1 MRKFDPMNETPLGL
15 LLKEV
20 RILKEKVDR
29 DLADNYPPYDKV
41 TRGDIIAAVKG
52 KGKSKKGK
60 GNVKSKPKKDEPRSY
75 VSDRGMKGKGSDDK
89 MGCKMGDCKMDDCP
103 TCGGKRVKKA
113 YGDAGPDVHNS
124 ATRFMDVTG
133 GEQVQSVGGYQ
144 GNQTMP
150 DTNDGPKKS
159 IVSEVAKMPAY
170 AKTGYDTSGNNS
182 LHMHLVDMGPRK
194 GGPNTA
200 AIEDALGSL
209 RKSAT
214 HGQMGL
220 IDEIGN
226 LIEKVYSRL

>member
-20 RILKEKVDR
+20 RILKEKVDS
-29 DLADNYPPYDKV
+29 DLADNYPPYNEV

-52 KGKSKKGK
+52 KGKSKKVK
-60 GNVKSKPKKDEPRSY
+60 GNVKSKPKKDEAGSY
-75 VSDRGMKGKGSDDK
+75 KSDRGQKGKGSDNK
-89 MGCKMGDCKMDDCP
+89 ISCKMGDCKMDDCP
-103 TCGGKRVKKA
+103 TCGGKKLRKA
-113 YGDAGPDVHNS
+113 YGDVGPDVHNS

-150 DTNDGPKKS
+150 NTNDGPKRS
-159 IVSEVAKMPAY
+159 FISEVAKMPAY
-170 AKTGYDTSGNNS
+170 AQTGYDVNSSS
-182 LHMHLVDMGPRK
+182 LHMHLTDVGARK

>member
-20 RILKEKVDR
+20 RILKEKVDS
-29 DLADNYPPYDKV
+29 DLADNYPPHDKV

-52 KGKSKKGK
+52 KKGK
-60 GNVKSKPKKDEPRSY
+60 VKSKPKKDEAGSY
-75 VSDRGMKGKGSDDK
+75 KSNRGMNGKGSDDK
-89 MGCKMGDCKMDDCP
+89 MDCDED
-103 TCGGKRVKKA
+103 GKKVRKA

-150 DTNDGPKKS
+150 NTNDGPKRS
-159 IVSEVAKMPAY
+159 FISEVAKMPAY
-170 AKTGYDTSGNNS
+170 AQTGYDVNSNS
-182 LHMHLVDMGPRK
+182 LHMHLTDVGARK

>member
-20 RILKEKVDR
+20 RILKEKVDS

-52 KGKSKKGK
+52 KGKKGK
-60 GNVKSKPKKDEPRSY
+60 GKVKSKPKKDEPGSY

-144 GNQTMP
+144 GNQTM
-150 DTNDGPKKS
+150 
-159 IVSEVAKMPAY
+159 
-170 AKTGYDTSGNNS
+170 
-182 LHMHLVDMGPRK
+182 
-194 GGPNTA
+194 
-200 AIEDALGSL
+200 LGSL

>member
-20 RILKEKVDR
+20 RILKEKVDS
-29 DLADNYPPYDKV
+29 DLADNYPPHDKV

-52 KGKSKKGK
+52 KKDKKDN
-60 GNVKSKPKKDEPRSY
+60 NVKSKPKKDEAGSY
-75 VSDRGMKGKGSDDK
+75 KSNRGMNGKGSDNK
-89 MGCKMGDCKMDDCP
+89 MRCKMDKTDCKDDDCP
-103 TCGGKRVKKA
+103 TCGSKKVKKA
-113 YGDAGPDVHNS
+113 YGDTGPDVHNS

-150 DTNDGPKKS
+150 NTNDGPKRTF
-159 IVSEVAKMPAY
+159 ISEVAKMPAY
-170 AKTGYDTSGNNS
+170 AQTGYDVNSNS
-182 LHMHLVDMGPRK
+182 LHMHLTDVGARK

>member
-52 KGKSKKGK
+52 KGKKGK
-60 GNVKSKPKKDEPRSY
+60 GKVKSKPKKDEPGSY
-75 VSDRGMKGKGSDDK
+75 VSDRGMRGKGSDDK
-89 MGCKMGDCKMDDCP
+89 MGCE
-103 TCGGKRVKKA
+103 GKDEKNVKKA
-113 YGDAGPDVHNS
+113 YGDVGPDVHNS

-209 RKSAT
+209 KKSAT

>member
-20 RILKEKVDR
+20 RILKERVDS
-29 DLADNYPPYDKV
+29 DLADNYPPHDKV

-52 KGKSKKGK
+52 KKGK
-60 GNVKSKPKKDEPRSY
+60 KDGVKSKPKKDEAGSY
-75 VSDRGMKGKGSDDK
+75 KSNRGMKGKGSDDK

-150 DTNDGPKKS
+150 NTNDGPKRTF
-159 IVSEVAKMPAY
+159 ISEVAKMPAY
-170 AKTGYDTSGNNS
+170 AQTGYDVNSNS
-182 LHMHLVDMGPRK
+182 LHMHLTDVGARK